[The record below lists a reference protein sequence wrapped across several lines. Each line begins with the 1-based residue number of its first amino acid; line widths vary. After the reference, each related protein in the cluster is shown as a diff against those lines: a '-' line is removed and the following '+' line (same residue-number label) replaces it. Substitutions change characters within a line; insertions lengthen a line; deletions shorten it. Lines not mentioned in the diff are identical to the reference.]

1 MRARPWQSRGLIPLG
16 GSRRNESSLSLSL
29 SLSLSRAMQR
39 EISPRLNHGYRRRG
53 LRTLLRSC
61 KKRHYDRDL
70 DGARAESGNAAAR
83 IVFAPK
89 EIERGKSIGAV
100 VYKCYSRAR
109 KREGATTRTSKS
121 SQTAPRGMYR
131 LFPEHGATRACVRFK
146 SAFDRHSPLALY
158 ARTCRRR

>member
-1 MRARPWQSRGLIPLG
+1 
-16 GSRRNESSLSLSL
+16 
-29 SLSLSRAMQR
+29 MQR

-89 EIERGKSIGAV
+89 EIERGKSI
-100 VYKCYSRAR
+100 VYKYYSRAR

-121 SQTAPRGMYR
+121 SQTASRGMYR
-131 LFPEHGATRACVRFK
+131 LFPEHGPVRASASNRRSTDILLSRCTLARADGGNLEDNDMPTTTTALVATAC
-146 SAFDRHSPLALY
+146 
-158 ARTCRRR
+158 